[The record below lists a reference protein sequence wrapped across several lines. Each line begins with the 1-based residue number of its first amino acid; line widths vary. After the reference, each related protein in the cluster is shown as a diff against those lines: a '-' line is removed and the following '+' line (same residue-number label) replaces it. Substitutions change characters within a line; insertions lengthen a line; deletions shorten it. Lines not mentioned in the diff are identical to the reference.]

1 MFDYLTV
8 YKTSIVNYNEREE
21 AVSFNFKLTR
31 DGRSFKTELVSEE
44 KMTLHIVFLSDIKN
58 RRMLWSDRISNN
70 AWKTIEIFYDE
81 EVEIRL
87 FMDDNQIYTNI
98 LPVEEFLDLKF
109 KLPKI
114 IK

>member
-1 MFDYLTV
+1 M
-8 YKTSIVNYNEREE
+8 
-21 AVSFNFKLTR
+21 
-31 DGRSFKTELVSEE
+31 
-44 KMTLHIVFLSDIKN
+44 
-58 RRMLWSDRISNN
+58 
-70 AWKTIEIFYDE
+70 IEIFYDE

>member
-1 MFDYLTV
+1 
-8 YKTSIVNYNEREE
+8 
-21 AVSFNFKLTR
+21 
-31 DGRSFKTELVSEE
+31 
-44 KMTLHIVFLSDIKN
+44 MTLHIVFLSDIKN
-58 RRMLWSDRISNN
+58 RRVLWSDRISNN
-70 AWKTIEIFYDE
+70 TWKTIEIFYEE

-98 LPVEEFLDLKF
+98 LPVEESLDLKF